1 MSRYAAQALYEKKA
15 VAAELDFMP
24 DFTKEQMQAFLKARA
39 SARPGKSAEEFL
51 IGLFHKKLSDLW
63 VRLSGI
69 TRTKCAGKFTEE
81 EIHKLCCLIKCFR
94 VTVSGT
100 NSFDQAQ
107 VCRGGIDTTEVDPE
121 TLESRLVPGLY
132 FAGCGR
138 HVRRLQPAVGMVQ
151 RVCGRQERSGLKNCI
166 YQSYLPAPTAA
177 PWHSA
182 VPFLMLF
189 GITAC
194 SVENLAI
201 YFKRRHVYRAGNHL
215 TEGEFIIYAS
225 HHTA

>member
-1 MSRYAAQALYEKKA
+1 
-15 VAAELDFMP
+15 MP
-24 DFTKEQMQAFLKARA
+24 DFTIEQMQAFLKARA

-132 FAGCGR
+132 FAGEILDVDGMCGGYN
-138 HVRRLQPAVGMVQ
+138 LQWAWSSGYVA
-151 RVCGRQERSGLKNCI
+151 GRN
-166 YQSYLPAPTAA
+166 AA
-177 PWHSA
+177 
-182 VPFLMLF
+182 
-189 GITAC
+189 G
-194 SVENLAI
+194 
-201 YFKRRHVYRAGNHL
+201 
-215 TEGEFIIYAS
+215 
-225 HHTA
+225 